1 MCVRILFYAA
11 TPGSQ
16 CDHVQ
21 HSHMLKFKS
30 LSLYP
35 SSNVYVNVNL
45 TLRSLFLFDP
55 EFSKTGHVAAGDSL
69 QQIKRAAQ
77 PLDRNFTWSG
87 ASDPLRKPIFKTMT
101 PSSSD
106 QSAEA
111 SDHCESSRHNR
122 QSSPQQEVT
131 DASGPQQETPGRA
144 GEIKEEAASALMG
157 CEPEAPS
164 ADRSDRAGEDEEV
177 EEEEEDEDLTVFF
190 TPELFEDDSEQGPES
205 PLRAEGAAPQSEEAL
220 QVPGPVPASDGQTG
234 VSVGEESAEQSR
246 EQRERQLEKQTE
258 EGKEGQKS
266 QPHSWFRRL
275 SRSRQTVSSSSPPAG
290 N

>member
-1 MCVRILFYAA
+1 
-11 TPGSQ
+11 
-16 CDHVQ
+16 
-21 HSHMLKFKS
+21 
-30 LSLYP
+30 
-35 SSNVYVNVNL
+35 
-45 TLRSLFLFDP
+45 
-55 EFSKTGHVAAGDSL
+55 
-69 QQIKRAAQ
+69 
-77 PLDRNFTWSG
+77 
-87 ASDPLRKPIFKTMT
+87 MT

-111 SDHCESSRHNR
+111 SDHCESSRNNR

-131 DASGPQQETPGRA
+131 DASRPQQETPGRA

-164 ADRSDRAGEDEEV
+164 ADRSDRGGEDEEV
-177 EEEEEDEDLTVFF
+177 EEEEDEDLTVFF

-205 PLRAEGAAPQSEEAL
+205 PQSEEAL

-234 VSVGEESAEQSR
+234 VSVGDESAEQSW

-258 EGKEGQKS
+258 EEGKEGQKS
-266 QPHSWFRRL
+266 EPHSWFRRL

>member
-1 MCVRILFYAA
+1 MCKCKFDPTFFALF
-11 TPGSQ
+11 
-16 CDHVQ
+16 
-21 HSHMLKFKS
+21 F
-30 LSLYP
+30 
-35 SSNVYVNVNL
+35 
-45 TLRSLFLFDP
+45 FFDP

-77 PLDRNFTWSG
+77 PRDRNFTWSG

-106 QSAEA
+106 QSVEA
-111 SDHCESSRHNR
+111 SDHGESSRRNR

-131 DASGPQQETPGRA
+131 DASCPQQETPGRA

-164 ADRSDRAGEDEEV
+164 ADRSDRGGEEEQEE

-205 PLRAEGAAPQSEEAL
+205 PLRAESAAPQSEEAL
-220 QVPGPVPASDGQTG
+220 QEPGPVPASDGQTG
-234 VSVGEESAEQSR
+234 VSVGEESVEQSW

>member
-1 MCVRILFYAA
+1 MCKCKFDPTFFALF
-11 TPGSQ
+11 
-16 CDHVQ
+16 
-21 HSHMLKFKS
+21 
-30 LSLYP
+30 
-35 SSNVYVNVNL
+35 
-45 TLRSLFLFDP
+45 FDP

-111 SDHCESSRHNR
+111 SDHCESSRHNW

-131 DASGPQQETPGRA
+131 EASCPQQETPGRA
-144 GEIKEEAASALMG
+144 GEIKEEAASASMG

-164 ADRSDRAGEDEEV
+164 ADRSDRGGEDEEV

-258 EGKEGQKS
+258 EEEGKEGQKS

-275 SRSRQTVSSSSPPAG
+275 SRSRQTASSSSPPAG